1 VVHFYNNVK
10 SRANAKGFKVTKK
23 QIEDLAQELGCEL
36 HEATSQQVIEAVN
49 LLGERQSSLTLPT
62 ELQQQQAV
70 INVKSQSITS
80 ELDSN
85 ETGDETEKV
94 SILVN
99 TELKNQGLSLTDTQ
113 KNKII
118 SLSEGVI
125 NTKTTDLKDDAE
137 LVRDVI
143 IQYLQQQGQMTR
155 QLMTNIAKDI
165 SNAQQSLSDSID
177 SDIENMLLSTLAN
190 QHELQGT
197 VKKKLQLIQGVF
209 S

>member
-1 VVHFYNNVK
+1 MVHFYNNVK